1 MIQVMF
7 RVAVFVLVLGGGAA
21 LGADRPAGESA
32 GTSYTLGQVIE
43 FALERHPA
51 LAGAQGVIEQGRGQQ
66 VAAGAYPNPTIG
78 GNGGR
83 GEIRDVGRADI
94 RQSLT
99 TDSLTEV
106 NVTVGQPLEWP
117 AMRAARKRVAE
128 AGLAMAGAGLS
139 EARLNLVA
147 DVKIAFYELLL
158 AQQVAELAA
167 QNRVLVGE
175 VARKVESRV
184 KSGEAPQFEA
194 IKAQVEVLKASQ
206 QVALAHK
213 ASRVSRIALDTLT
226 AGALGADYY
235 LIQGEFSRFPAGASH
250 EALVAR
256 GVERHPTL
264 QRLRKSVEQAGHKI
278 EFEQQARVPT
288 VTVNGSY
295 WREIGRE
302 AYQAGVTVPTPFWYQ
317 RQGEVVQALG
327 ARRKEEAEWWRTRNE
342 LVRAIGQHF
351 QEAETTTELL
361 TVFERGLLK
370 QAQEA
375 LRLAEISFLQGY
387 TSLLEVLDAQ
397 RVLRQIQLD
406 YAQAQ
411 FHLSVSLAR
420 LEWATGGNL

>member
-32 GTSYTLGQVIE
+32 GMSYTLGQVIE

-51 LAGAQGVIEQGRGQQ
+51 LAGAQGVIEQGRGRQ
-66 VAAGAYPNPTIG
+66 VAAGAYPNPTITG
-78 GNGGR
+78 YGGR

-99 TDSLTEV
+99 AESLTEY

-117 AMRAARKRVAE
+117 AMRAARRRVAE
-128 AGLAMAGAGLS
+128 TGLAMADAGLS

-147 DVKIAFYELLL
+147 DVNIAFYELLL

-213 ASRVSRIALDTLT
+213 ASRISRIALDTLT

-235 LIQGEFSRFPAGASH
+235 LIQGEFSRFPAGANH

-302 AYQAGVTVPTPFWYQ
+302 AYQAGVTVPTPFWYH

-342 LVRAIGQHF
+342 LVRAIGQHY